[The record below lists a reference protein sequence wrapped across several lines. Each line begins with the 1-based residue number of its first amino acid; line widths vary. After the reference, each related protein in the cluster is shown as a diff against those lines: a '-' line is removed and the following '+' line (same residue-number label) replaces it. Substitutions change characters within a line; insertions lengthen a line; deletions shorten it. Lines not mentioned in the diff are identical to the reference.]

1 MDTLRYNYAQRLLHW
16 LIALLV
22 FGLLAVGSLL
32 GTLGFEGLKDLVG
45 LEMTNQLYGYH
56 KTFGILLL
64 TLMVLRLALKRLFRS
79 PPYQPPLTG
88 LERAASV
95 TIHSLLYAALILMP
109 VLGWLGTAAGGAGG
123 SLPSPCLLGI
133 TGDPVSRVLVAQVP
147 FALYSRASPLS
158 RGGFPSGG
166 AASFV
171 FRRLSRGCPNDR
183 TLDGH
188 L

>member
-88 LERAASV
+88 LERTASV

-109 VLGWLGTAAGGAGG
+109 VLGWLGTAAGGYPVQFFNLT
-123 SLPSPCLLGI
+123 LPGLIPEDKELSETLFGLHGVVGWVILGLI
-133 TGDPVSRVLVAQVP
+133 LIHV
-147 FALYSRASPLS
+147 
-158 RGGFPSGG
+158 G
-166 AASFV
+166 AAIYHWRIKRDGV
-171 FRRLSRGCPNDR
+171 MRRMSLF
-183 TLDGH
+183 
-188 L
+188 